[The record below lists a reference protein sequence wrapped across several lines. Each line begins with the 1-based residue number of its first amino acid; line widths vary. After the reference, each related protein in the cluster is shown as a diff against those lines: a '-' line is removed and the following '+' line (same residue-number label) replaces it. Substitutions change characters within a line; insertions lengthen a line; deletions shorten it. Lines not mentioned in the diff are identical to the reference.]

1 LLAGEK
7 SNGIDTLENMRSDIM
22 SGKVLIVDDEKL
34 MRISLESQLKKEGYI
49 VKSVDNALDGLKMV
63 KSEEYDVVV
72 TDLRLSGMNGID
84 FLKETKKYNQEI
96 IVVIMTAY
104 GTLESA
110 VSAIKEGA
118 YDYIAKPFSTDELI
132 IKLQRALHHK
142 NTVAEV
148 NRLRG
153 EIQAEFDFCNI
164 VGNSEAMKKV
174 LETVKSISGR
184 DATVLIRGE
193 SGTGKEKIAGAI
205 HYHSSR
211 KTGPFIRVSCAAL
224 NREILESELFGHE
237 KGAFTGAIKT
247 RRGRFELANGG
258 SIFLD
263 DVDDIPLDMQVKLL
277 RVLQER
283 TFERVGG
290 EETLCVDVRIIAA
303 TKKDLLER
311 VKEGYFREDLFYRL
325 NVVPIN
331 IPPLRERKEDIP
343 LLINYFLKKFVSQ
356 YEDALPDVSQ
366 EAMNVLM
373 AYDWPGNV
381 RELENVIEHAV
392 AFSKS
397 KGISLETLPEYLR
410 KVDIHKDLLSMDL
423 YNKQAIN
430 LQDALM
436 EVEKKLIQWAHQKTN
451 GNQVK
456 MAEILGIPRTTLRN
470 RLVKLQLFEKSLS

>member
-1 LLAGEK
+1 
-7 SNGIDTLENMRSDIM
+7 M

-34 MRISLESQLKKEGYI
+34 MRISLESQLKKEGYS
-49 VKSVDNALDGLKMV
+49 VKSVDNALDGLKIV
-63 KSEEYDVVV
+63 KSEEFDVVL
-72 TDLRLSGMNGID
+72 TDLRLSGISGID
-84 FLKETKKYNQEI
+84 FLKEIKKYNQEI

-104 GTLESA
+104 VTLESA

-142 NTVAEV
+142 NTAAEV
-148 NRLRG
+148 NRLRK
-153 EIQAEFDFCNI
+153 EVQAEFEFWNI
-164 VGNSEAMKKV
+164 IGKSEEIGKV
-174 LETVKSISGR
+174 LETVKSVSDR
-184 DATVLIRGE
+184 DTTVLIRGE

-211 KTGPFIRVSCAAL
+211 KNGPFIRVSCAAL

-237 KGAFTGAIKT
+237 KGAFTGAVKT
-247 RRGRFELANGG
+247 RRGRFELADGG

-283 TFERVGG
+283 NFERVGG
-290 EETLCVDVRIIAA
+290 EETLRVDVRIICA
-303 TKKDLLER
+303 TKKGLLEL

-325 NVVPIN
+325 NVVLIH
-331 IPPLRERKEDIP
+331 IPPLRERREDIP

-356 YEDALPDVSQ
+356 YEYTLPDISQ
-366 EAMNVLM
+366 ETMNVLI

-397 KGISLETLPEYLR
+397 KGISL
-410 KVDIHKDLLSMDL
+410 
-423 YNKQAIN
+423 
-430 LQDALM
+430 DALP
-436 EVEKKLIQWAHQKTN
+436 EVEKKLIQWAYQKAS

-470 RLVKLQLFEKSLS
+470 RLIKLQMFEKAVS

>member
-1 LLAGEK
+1 
-7 SNGIDTLENMRSDIM
+7 M
-22 SGKVLIVDDEKL
+22 SSKVLIVDDEKL
-34 MRISLESQLKKEGYI
+34 MRISLESQLKKEGYN
-49 VKSVDNALDGLKMV
+49 VKSVDNAIDGLKMV

-72 TDLRLSGMNGID
+72 TDLRLSGMSGID
-84 FLKETKKYNQEI
+84 FLKEIKKHNQEI

-132 IKLQRALHHK
+132 IKLQRALYYK
-142 NTVAEV
+142 NTTAEV
-148 NRLRG
+148 NRLRK
-153 EIQAEFDFCNI
+153 EIQSEFEFSNI
-164 VGNSEAMKKV
+164 IGNSEAMKKV
-174 LETVKSISGR
+174 LETVKSVSDR

-205 HYHSSR
+205 HYHSIRRNGS
-211 KTGPFIRVSCAAL
+211 FIRVSCAAL

-237 KGAFTGAIKT
+237 KGAFTGAVKT

-290 EETLCVDVRIIAA
+290 EETLSVDVRIICA
-303 TKKDLLER
+303 TKKDLLEH

-366 EAMNVLM
+366 EVIDVLL
-373 AYDWPGNV
+373 AYNWPGNV

-397 KGISLETLPEYLR
+397 KGISIETLPEYLR
-410 KVDIHKDLLSMDL
+410 RIDNICTDLLSMDL
-423 YNKQAIN
+423 SNKQEIN
-430 LQDALM
+430 LQDTLT

-470 RLVKLQLFEKSLS
+470 RLIKLQLFEKVLS

>member
-1 LLAGEK
+1 MG
-7 SNGIDTLENMRSDIM
+7 S
-22 SGKVLIVDDEKL
+22 KVLIVDDEKL
-34 MRISLESQLKKEGYI
+34 MRISLESQLKKEGYQ
-49 VKSVDNALDGLKMV
+49 VRSVDNAIEGLKRV
-63 KSEEYDVVV
+63 KSEDYDVVV
-72 TDLRLSGMNGID
+72 TDLRLSGMNGMEL
-84 FLKETKKYNQEI
+84 LKEIKKYNQEV

-110 VSAIKEGA
+110 VSAIKDGA

-142 NTVAEV
+142 NTAAEV

-153 EIQAEFDFCNI
+153 EIQAEFEFCNI
-164 VGNSEAMKKV
+164 VGNSDSMKKV
-174 LETVKSISGR
+174 IEIVKGVSER
-184 DATVLIRGE
+184 DTTVLIRGE

-211 KTGPFIRVSCAAL
+211 KMGPFIRVSCAAL

-237 KGAFTGAIKT
+237 KGAFTGAFKT
-247 RRGRFELANGG
+247 RRGRFELADGG

-263 DVDDIPLDMQVKLL
+263 DVDDIPVDMQVKLL

-290 EETLCVDVRIIAA
+290 EETLCVNVRIICA

-325 NVVPIN
+325 NVVQIS

-356 YEDALPDVSQ
+356 YEDALPDVSP
-366 EAMNVLM
+366 EVMAVLI

-381 RELENVIEHAV
+381 RELENVIEHAI

-397 KGISLETLPEYLR
+397 KGIALETLPEYLR
-410 KVDIHKDLLSMDL
+410 KGNTNTDLLSMDL

-430 LQDALM
+430 LQDALT

-470 RLVKLQLFEKSLS
+470 RLVKLQLFEKTLP

>member
-1 LLAGEK
+1 
-7 SNGIDTLENMRSDIM
+7 M
-22 SGKVLIVDDEKL
+22 
-34 MRISLESQLKKEGYI
+34 
-49 VKSVDNALDGLKMV
+49 DNAIDGLKMV

-72 TDLRLSGMNGID
+72 SDLRLSGMSGMD
-84 FLKETKKYNQEI
+84 FLKEIKKHNQEI

-132 IKLQRALHHK
+132 IKLQRALYHK
-142 NTVAEV
+142 NTTAEV
-148 NRLRG
+148 NRLRR
-153 EIQAEFDFCNI
+153 EIQSEFEFGNI
-164 VGNSEAMKKV
+164 IGKSEAMKKV
-174 LETVKSISGR
+174 LETVKSVSDR

-205 HYHSSR
+205 HYHSIRRNGS
-211 KTGPFIRVSCAAL
+211 FIRVSCAAL

-237 KGAFTGAIKT
+237 KGAFTGAVKT

-290 EETLCVDVRIIAA
+290 EETLSIDVRIICA
-303 TKKDLLER
+303 TKKDLLEH

-325 NVVPIN
+325 NVVPIT

-366 EAMNVLM
+366 EVLDVLL
-373 AYDWPGNV
+373 AYNWPGNV

-397 KGISLETLPEYLR
+397 KGISIETLPEYLR
-410 KVDIHKDLLSMDL
+410 RVDIRTDLLSMDL
-423 YNKQAIN
+423 SDKQEIN
-430 LQDALM
+430 LQDALT

-470 RLVKLQLFEKSLS
+470 RLIKLQLFEKVLS

>member
-1 LLAGEK
+1 MG
-7 SNGIDTLENMRSDIM
+7 S
-22 SGKVLIVDDEKL
+22 KVLIVDDEKL
-34 MRISLESQLKKEGYI
+34 IRISLESQLKKEGYT
-49 VKSVDNALDGLKMV
+49 VKSVDNALDGIKMI

-72 TDLRLSGMNGID
+72 TDLRLSGMSGMD
-84 FLKETKKYNQEI
+84 FLKEIKKHNQEI
-96 IVVIMTAY
+96 IVFIMTAY

-118 YDYIAKPFSTDELI
+118 YDYIAKPFSADELI
-132 IKLQRALHHK
+132 IKLQRAVSLK
-142 NTVAEV
+142 NTTAEI
-148 NRLRG
+148 NRLRS
-153 EIQAEFDFCNI
+153 EIQAEFEFSNVI
-164 VGNSEAMKKV
+164 GNSEAMRKV
-174 LETVKSISGR
+174 LETVKSVSDR

-211 KTGPFIRVSCAAL
+211 RTGPFIRVSCAAL

-237 KGAFTGAIKT
+237 KGAFTGAVKT

-263 DVDDIPLDMQVKLL
+263 DVDDIPMDMQVKLL

-283 TFERVGG
+283 AFERVGG
-290 EETLCVDVRIIAA
+290 EETLCVDVRIICA
-303 TKKDLLER
+303 TKKDLLEQ
-311 VKEGYFREDLFYRL
+311 VKEECFREDLFYRL

-366 EAMNVLM
+366 EVLNVLL
-373 AYDWPGNV
+373 AYNWPGNV
-381 RELENVIEHAV
+381 RELENVIEHAI

-410 KVDIHKDLLSMDL
+410 RMDICTDILSMDL
-423 YNKQAIN
+423 SNKQEIN
-430 LQDALM
+430 LQDTLT
-436 EVEKKLIQWAHQKTN
+436 EVERKLIQWAHQKTN

-470 RLVKLQLFEKSLS
+470 RLNKLQLFEKTLS

>member
-1 LLAGEK
+1 
-7 SNGIDTLENMRSDIM
+7 M

-34 MRISLESQLKKEGYI
+34 MRISLESQLKKEGYD
-49 VKSVDNALDGLKMV
+49 VKSMDNAIDGLKII
-63 KSEEYDVVV
+63 KSEEFDVVL
-72 TDLRLSGMNGID
+72 TDLRLSGMSGID
-84 FLKETKKYNQEI
+84 FLKEIKKYNQEI

-132 IKLQRALHHK
+132 IKFQRALHHK
-142 NTVAEV
+142 NTAAEV
-148 NRLRG
+148 NRLRK
-153 EIQAEFDFCNI
+153 EVQAEFEFWNI
-164 VGNSEAMKKV
+164 IGKSEGIGKV
-174 LETVKSISGR
+174 LETVKSVSDR
-184 DATVLIRGE
+184 DTTVLIRGE

-211 KTGPFIRVSCAAL
+211 KNGPFIRVSCAAL

-237 KGAFTGAIKT
+237 KGAFTGAVKT
-247 RRGRFELANGG
+247 RRGRFELADGG

-283 TFERVGG
+283 NFERVGG
-290 EETLCVDVRIIAA
+290 EETLRVDVRIICA
-303 TKKDLLER
+303 TKKGLLEL

-325 NVVPIN
+325 NVVLIH
-331 IPPLRERKEDIP
+331 IPPLRERREDIP

-356 YEDALPDVSQ
+356 YEDALPDISQ
-366 EAMNVLM
+366 ETMNVLI

-397 KGISLETLPEYLR
+397 KGISLDALPEYLR
-410 KVDIHKDLLSMDL
+410 KVDIKTDLLSMDL
-423 YNKQAIN
+423 SDKQKIN
-430 LQDALM
+430 LQNALA
-436 EVEKKLIQWAHQKTN
+436 EVEKKLIQWAYQKAS

-470 RLVKLQLFEKSLS
+470 RLIKLQMFEKAVS

>member
-1 LLAGEK
+1 
-7 SNGIDTLENMRSDIM
+7 M

-34 MRISLESQLKKEGYI
+34 MRISLESQLKKEGYDVTSIDNAIDGLKI
-49 VKSVDNALDGLKMV
+49 VKSG
-63 KSEEYDVVV
+63 EFDVVL
-72 TDLRLSGMNGID
+72 TDLRLSGISGID
-84 FLKETKKYNQEI
+84 FLKEIKKYNQEI

-132 IKLQRALHHK
+132 IKFQRALHHK
-142 NTVAEV
+142 NTAAEIS
-148 NRLRG
+148 RLRK
-153 EIQAEFDFCNI
+153 EVQAEFEFWNI
-164 VGNSEAMKKV
+164 IGKSEGIGKV
-174 LETVKSISGR
+174 LETVKSVSDR

-211 KTGPFIRVSCAAL
+211 KNGPFIRVSCAAL

-237 KGAFTGAIKT
+237 KGAFTGAVKT

-283 TFERVGG
+283 NFERVGG
-290 EETLCVDVRIIAA
+290 EETLRVDVRIICA
-303 TKKDLLER
+303 TKKDLLEQ

-325 NVVPIN
+325 NVVPIH
-331 IPPLRERKEDIP
+331 IPPLRERREDIP

-356 YEDALPDVSQ
+356 YEDALPDISQ
-366 EAMNVLM
+366 ETMNVLI

-397 KGISLETLPEYLR
+397 KGISLDALPEYLR
-410 KVDIHKDLLSMDL
+410 RVDIKTDLLSMDL
-423 YNKQAIN
+423 SDKQEIN
-430 LQDALM
+430 LQNALA
-436 EVEKKLIQWAHQKTN
+436 EVEKKLIQWAYQKAS

-470 RLVKLQLFEKSLS
+470 RLIKLQMFDKAVS

>member
-1 LLAGEK
+1 
-7 SNGIDTLENMRSDIM
+7 M

-34 MRISLESQLKKEGYI
+34 MRISLESQLKKEGYN

-63 KSEEYDVVV
+63 KSEEYDIVV
-72 TDLRLSGMNGID
+72 TDLRLSGMSGMD
-84 FLKETKKYNQEI
+84 FLKEIKKHNQEI

-132 IKLQRALHHK
+132 IKLQRALYYK
-142 NTVAEV
+142 NTTAEV
-148 NRLRG
+148 NRLRR
-153 EIQAEFDFCNI
+153 EIQSEFEFGNI
-164 VGNSEAMKKV
+164 IGKSEAMKKV
-174 LETVKSISGR
+174 LETVKSVSGR

-205 HYHSSR
+205 HYHSIRRNGS
-211 KTGPFIRVSCAAL
+211 FIRVSCAAL

-237 KGAFTGAIKT
+237 KGAFTGAVKT

-290 EETLCVDVRIIAA
+290 EETLSVDVRIICA
-303 TKKDLLER
+303 TKKDLLEH

-366 EAMNVLM
+366 EVMDVLL
-373 AYDWPGNV
+373 AYNWPGNV
-381 RELENVIEHAV
+381 RELENVIEHSV

-397 KGISLETLPEYLR
+397 KGISIETLPEYLR
-410 KVDIHKDLLSMDL
+410 RVDIRTDLLSMDL
-423 YNKQAIN
+423 SNKQEIN
-430 LQDALM
+430 LQDALT

-470 RLVKLQLFEKSLS
+470 RLIKLQLFEKVLS

>member
-1 LLAGEK
+1 
-7 SNGIDTLENMRSDIM
+7 M
-22 SGKVLIVDDEKL
+22 SSKVLIVDDEKL
-34 MRISLESQLKKEGYI
+34 MRISLESQLKKEGYN

-63 KSEEYDVVV
+63 KSEEYDIVV
-72 TDLRLSGMNGID
+72 TDLRLSGMSGMD
-84 FLKETKKYNQEI
+84 FLKEIKKHNQEI

-132 IKLQRALHHK
+132 IKLQRALYYK
-142 NTVAEV
+142 NTTAEV
-148 NRLRG
+148 NRLRR
-153 EIQAEFDFCNI
+153 EIQSEFEFSNI
-164 VGNSEAMKKV
+164 IGKSEAMKKV
-174 LETVKSISGR
+174 LETVKSVSDR

-205 HYHSSR
+205 HYHSMR
-211 KTGPFIRVSCAAL
+211 RNDPFIRVSCAAL

-237 KGAFTGAIKT
+237 KGAFTGAVKT

-290 EETLCVDVRIIAA
+290 EETLSVDVRIICA
-303 TKKDLLER
+303 TKKDLLEH

-366 EAMNVLM
+366 EVMDVLL
-373 AYDWPGNV
+373 AYNWPGNV

-397 KGISLETLPEYLR
+397 KGISIETLPEYLR
-410 KVDIHKDLLSMDL
+410 RVDIRTDLLSMDL
-423 YNKQAIN
+423 SNKQEIN
-430 LQDALM
+430 LQDALT

-470 RLVKLQLFEKSLS
+470 RLIKLQLFEKVLS

>member
-1 LLAGEK
+1 
-7 SNGIDTLENMRSDIM
+7 M
-22 SGKVLIVDDEKL
+22 SSKVLIVDDEKL
-34 MRISLESQLKKEGYI
+34 MRISLESQLKKEGYN

-72 TDLRLSGMNGID
+72 TDLRLSGMSGLD
-84 FLKETKKYNQEI
+84 FLKEIKKHNQEN

-132 IKLQRALHHK
+132 IKLQRSLYYK
-142 NTVAEV
+142 NTTAEV
-148 NRLRG
+148 NRLRR
-153 EIQAEFDFCNI
+153 EIQSEFEFSNI
-164 VGNSEAMKKV
+164 IGKSEAMKRV
-174 LETVKSISGR
+174 LETVKSVSDR

-205 HYHSSR
+205 HYHSVR
-211 KTGPFIRVSCAAL
+211 RNGPFIRVSCAAL

-237 KGAFTGAIKT
+237 KGAFTGAVKT

-263 DVDDIPLDMQVKLL
+263 DVDDIPMDMQVKLL

-283 TFERVGG
+283 AFERVGG
-290 EETLCVDVRIIAA
+290 EETLCVDVRVVCA
-303 TKKDLLER
+303 TKKDLLEQ
-311 VKEGYFREDLFYRL
+311 VKEECFREDLFYRL

-356 YEDALPDVSQ
+356 HEDALPDVSQ
-366 EAMNVLM
+366 EVIDVLL
-373 AYDWPGNV
+373 AYNWPGNV
-381 RELENVIEHAV
+381 RELENVIEHAL

-397 KGISLETLPEYLR
+397 KGISIETLPEYLQR
-410 KVDIHKDLLSMDL
+410 IDNICTDLLSMDL
-423 YNKQAIN
+423 SNKQEIN
-430 LQDALM
+430 LQDALT

-470 RLVKLQLFEKSLS
+470 RLIKLQLFEKVLS

>member
-1 LLAGEK
+1 
-7 SNGIDTLENMRSDIM
+7 M
-22 SGKVLIVDDEKL
+22 SSKVLIVDDEKL
-34 MRISLESQLKKEGYI
+34 MRISLESQLKKEGYS

-72 TDLRLSGMNGID
+72 TDLRLSGMSGID
-84 FLKETKKYNQEI
+84 FLKEIKKHNQEI

-132 IKLQRALHHK
+132 IKLQRALYYK
-142 NTVAEV
+142 NTTAEV
-148 NRLRG
+148 NRLRR
-153 EIQAEFDFCNI
+153 EIQSEFEFGNI
-164 VGNSEAMKKV
+164 IGKSEAMKKV
-174 LETVKSISGR
+174 LETVQSVSDR

-205 HYHSSR
+205 HYHSVR
-211 KTGPFIRVSCAAL
+211 RNGPFIRVSCAAL

-237 KGAFTGAIKT
+237 KGAFTGAVKT
-247 RRGRFELANGG
+247 RRGRFELANNG
-258 SIFLD
+258 SIFWD

-290 EETLCVDVRIIAA
+290 EETLSVDVRIICA
-303 TKKDLLER
+303 TKKDLLEH

-343 LLINYFLKKFVSQ
+343 LLIKCFLKKFVSQ

-366 EAMNVLM
+366 EVLDVLL
-373 AYDWPGNV
+373 AYNWPGNV

-397 KGISLETLPEYLR
+397 KGISIETLPEYLR
-410 KVDIHKDLLSMDL
+410 RVDIRTDLLSMDL
-423 YNKQAIN
+423 SNKQEIN
-430 LQDALM
+430 LQDALT

-470 RLVKLQLFEKSLS
+470 RLIKLQLFEKVLS

>member
-1 LLAGEK
+1 
-7 SNGIDTLENMRSDIM
+7 M
-22 SGKVLIVDDEKL
+22 SSKVLIVDVEKL
-34 MRISLESQLKKEGYI
+34 MRISLESQLKKEGYS

-72 TDLRLSGMNGID
+72 TDLRLSGMSGID
-84 FLKETKKYNQEI
+84 FLKEIKKHNQEI

-132 IKLQRALHHK
+132 IKLQRALYYK
-142 NTVAEV
+142 NTTAEV
-148 NRLRG
+148 NRLRR
-153 EIQAEFDFCNI
+153 EIQSEFEFGNI
-164 VGNSEAMKKV
+164 IGKSEAMKKV
-174 LETVKSISGR
+174 LETVQSVSDR

-205 HYHSSR
+205 HYHSMR
-211 KTGPFIRVSCAAL
+211 RNGPFIRVSCAAL

-237 KGAFTGAIKT
+237 KGAFTGAVKT
-247 RRGRFELANGG
+247 RRGRFELANNG

-290 EETLCVDVRIIAA
+290 EETLSVDVRIICA
-303 TKKDLLER
+303 TKKDLLEH

-343 LLINYFLKKFVSQ
+343 LLIKCFLKKFVSQ

-366 EAMNVLM
+366 EVLDVLL
-373 AYDWPGNV
+373 AYNWPGNV

-397 KGISLETLPEYLR
+397 KGISIETLPEYLR
-410 KVDIHKDLLSMDL
+410 RVDIRTDLLSMDL
-423 YNKQAIN
+423 SNKQEIN
-430 LQDALM
+430 LQDALT

-470 RLVKLQLFEKSLS
+470 RLIKLQLFEKVLS

>member
-1 LLAGEK
+1 
-7 SNGIDTLENMRSDIM
+7 M
-22 SGKVLIVDDEKL
+22 SSKVLIVDDEKL
-34 MRISLESQLKKEGYI
+34 MRISLESQLKKEGYN
-49 VKSVDNALDGLKMV
+49 VKSVDNAIDGLKMV
-63 KSEEYDVVV
+63 KSEEYDAVV
-72 TDLRLSGMNGID
+72 TDLRLSGMSGID
-84 FLKETKKYNQEI
+84 FLKEIKKHNQEI

-132 IKLQRALHHK
+132 IKLQRALYYK
-142 NTVAEV
+142 NTTAEV
-148 NRLRG
+148 NRLRK
-153 EIQAEFDFCNI
+153 EIQSEFEFSNI
-164 VGNSEAMKKV
+164 IGKSEAMKKV
-174 LETVKSISGR
+174 LETVKSVSDR

-205 HYHSSR
+205 HYHSIRRNGS
-211 KTGPFIRVSCAAL
+211 FIRVSCAAL

-237 KGAFTGAIKT
+237 KGAFTGAVKT

-290 EETLCVDVRIIAA
+290 EETLSVDVRIICA
-303 TKKDLLER
+303 TKKDLLEH

-366 EAMNVLM
+366 EVIDVLL
-373 AYDWPGNV
+373 AYNWPGNV

-397 KGISLETLPEYLR
+397 KGISIETLPEYLR
-410 KVDIHKDLLSMDL
+410 RIDNICTDLLSMDL
-423 YNKQAIN
+423 SNKQEIN
-430 LQDALM
+430 MQDTLT

-470 RLVKLQLFEKSLS
+470 RLIKLQLFEKVLS

>member
-1 LLAGEK
+1 MG
-7 SNGIDTLENMRSDIM
+7 S
-22 SGKVLIVDDEKL
+22 KVLIVDDEKL
-34 MRISLESQLKKEGYI
+34 MRISLESQLKKEGYHA
-49 VKSVDNALDGLKMV
+49 KSVDNALDGLRMV

-72 TDLRLSGMNGID
+72 TDLRLSGMSGMD
-84 FLKETKKYNQEI
+84 FLKEIKKYNQEI

-142 NTVAEV
+142 NTAAEV

-153 EIQAEFDFCNI
+153 EVQAEFEFCNI
-164 VGNSEAMKKV
+164 VGNSDAMKKV
-174 LETVKSISGR
+174 LETVKNVSGR
-184 DATVLIRGE
+184 DTTVLIRGE

-263 DVDDIPLDMQVKLL
+263 DVDDIPMDMQVKLL

-290 EETLCVDVRIIAA
+290 EETLSVDVRIICA

-325 NVVPIN
+325 NVVPIC
-331 IPPLRERKEDIP
+331 IPPLRERKGDIP
-343 LLINYFLKKFVSQ
+343 LLINYFLKQFVSQ

-366 EAMNVLM
+366 EAMYILM

-410 KVDIHKDLLSMDL
+410 KVDIHKDLLSVDL

-430 LQDALM
+430 LQDALT
-436 EVEKKLIQWAHQKTN
+436 EVEKKLIQWAHHKTN

-470 RLVKLQLFEKSLS
+470 RLVRLQLFDKSLL

>member
-1 LLAGEK
+1 
-7 SNGIDTLENMRSDIM
+7 M
-22 SGKVLIVDDEKL
+22 SSKVLIVDDEKL
-34 MRISLESQLKKEGYI
+34 MRISLESQLKKEGYN
-49 VKSVDNALDGLKMV
+49 VKSVDNAIDGLKMV
-63 KSEEYDVVV
+63 KSEEYDIVV
-72 TDLRLSGMNGID
+72 TDLRLSGMSGMD
-84 FLKETKKYNQEI
+84 FLKEIKKHNQEI

-132 IKLQRALHHK
+132 IKLQRALYYK
-142 NTVAEV
+142 NTTAEV
-148 NRLRG
+148 NRLRR
-153 EIQAEFDFCNI
+153 EIQSEFEFGNI
-164 VGNSEAMKKV
+164 IGKSEAMKKV
-174 LETVKSISGR
+174 LETVKSVSDR

-205 HYHSSR
+205 HYHSIRRNGS
-211 KTGPFIRVSCAAL
+211 FIRVSCAAL

-237 KGAFTGAIKT
+237 KGAFTGAVKT

-290 EETLCVDVRIIAA
+290 EETLSVDVRIICA
-303 TKKDLLER
+303 TKKDLLEH

-366 EAMNVLM
+366 EVMDVLL
-373 AYDWPGNV
+373 AYNWPGNV
-381 RELENVIEHAV
+381 RELENVIEHSV

-397 KGISLETLPEYLR
+397 KGISIETLPEYLR
-410 KVDIHKDLLSMDL
+410 RVDIRTDLLSMDL
-423 YNKQAIN
+423 SNKQEIN
-430 LQDALM
+430 LQDALT

-470 RLVKLQLFEKSLS
+470 RLIKLQLFEKVLS

>member
-1 LLAGEK
+1 
-7 SNGIDTLENMRSDIM
+7 M
-22 SGKVLIVDDEKL
+22 SSKVLIVDDEKL
-34 MRISLESQLKKEGYI
+34 MRISLESQLKKEGYN
-49 VKSVDNALDGLKMV
+49 VKSVDNAIDGLKMV

-72 TDLRLSGMNGID
+72 TDLRLSGMSGID
-84 FLKETKKYNQEI
+84 FLKEIKKHNQEI

-132 IKLQRALHHK
+132 IKLQRALYYK
-142 NTVAEV
+142 NTTAEV
-148 NRLRG
+148 NRLRK
-153 EIQAEFDFCNI
+153 EIQSEFEFSNI
-164 VGNSEAMKKV
+164 IGKSEAMKKV
-174 LETVKSISGR
+174 LETVKSVSDR

-205 HYHSSR
+205 HYHSIRRNGS
-211 KTGPFIRVSCAAL
+211 FIRVSCAAL

-237 KGAFTGAIKT
+237 KGAFTGAVKT

-290 EETLCVDVRIIAA
+290 EETLSVDVRIICA
-303 TKKDLLER
+303 TKKDLLEH

-366 EAMNVLM
+366 EVIDVLL
-373 AYDWPGNV
+373 AYNWPGNV
-381 RELENVIEHAV
+381 RELENVIEHAL

-397 KGISLETLPEYLR
+397 KGISIETLPEYLR
-410 KVDIHKDLLSMDL
+410 RIDNICTDLLSMDL
-423 YNKQAIN
+423 SNKQEIN
-430 LQDALM
+430 LQDTLT

-470 RLVKLQLFEKSLS
+470 RLIKLQLFEKVLS

>member
-1 LLAGEK
+1 
-7 SNGIDTLENMRSDIM
+7 M
-22 SGKVLIVDDEKL
+22 SGKILIVDDEKL
-34 MRISLESQLKKEGYI
+34 MRISLESQLKKEGYN

-63 KSEEYDVVV
+63 KSEEYDIVV
-72 TDLRLSGMNGID
+72 TDLRLSGMSGMD
-84 FLKETKKYNQEI
+84 FLKEIKKHNQEI

-118 YDYIAKPFSTDELI
+118 YDYISKPFSTDELI
-132 IKLQRALHHK
+132 IKLQRALYYK
-142 NTVAEV
+142 NTTAEV
-148 NRLRG
+148 NRLRR
-153 EIQAEFDFCNI
+153 EIQSEFEFSNI
-164 VGNSEAMKKV
+164 IGKSEAMKKV
-174 LETVKSISGR
+174 LETVKSVSDR

-205 HYHSSR
+205 HYHSMR
-211 KTGPFIRVSCAAL
+211 RNGPFIRVSCAAL

-237 KGAFTGAIKT
+237 KGAFTGAVKT
-247 RRGRFELANGG
+247 RRGRFELATSG

-290 EETLCVDVRIIAA
+290 EETLGVDVRIICA
-303 TKKDLLER
+303 TKKDLLEH

-356 YEDALPDVSQ
+356 YEDALPDVSR
-366 EAMNVLM
+366 EVMDILL
-373 AYDWPGNV
+373 AYNWPGNV

-397 KGISLETLPEYLR
+397 KGISIETLPEYLR
-410 KVDIHKDLLSMDL
+410 RVDIRTDLLSMDL
-423 YNKQAIN
+423 SNKQEIN
-430 LQDALM
+430 LQDALT
-436 EVEKKLIQWAHQKTN
+436 EVEKRLIQWAYQKTN

-470 RLVKLQLFEKSLS
+470 RLIKLQLFEKVLS

>member
-1 LLAGEK
+1 MG
-7 SNGIDTLENMRSDIM
+7 
-22 SGKVLIVDDEKL
+22 GKILIVDDEKL
-34 MRISLESQLKKEGYI
+34 MRISLESQLKKEGYY
-49 VKSVDNALDGLKMV
+49 VKSIDNAVDGLKIV
-63 KSEEYDVVV
+63 KTEEYDIVV
-72 TDLRLSGMNGID
+72 TDLRLSGMSGID
-84 FLKETKKYNQEI
+84 FLKEIKKYDQEI

-142 NTVAEV
+142 NTAAEV
-148 NRLRG
+148 NRLRR
-153 EIQAEFDFCNI
+153 EVQAEFEFCNI
-164 VGNSEAMKKV
+164 IGNSEAMKRV
-174 LETVKSISGR
+174 LETVKSVSGR
-184 DATVLIRGE
+184 DATVLLRGE

-205 HYHSSR
+205 HYHSNR
-211 KTGPFIRVSCAAL
+211 RTGPFIRVSCAAL

-237 KGAFTGAIKT
+237 RGAFTGAVKT

-283 TFERVGG
+283 AFERVGG
-290 EETLCVDVRIIAA
+290 EETLCVDVRIICA
-303 TKKDLLER
+303 TKKDLLEQ

-331 IPPLRERKEDIP
+331 IPSLRERKEDIP
-343 LLINYFLKKFVSQ
+343 LLINYFLKKYVSQ

-366 EAMNVLM
+366 DTLNALF
-373 AYDWPGNV
+373 AYNWPGNV

-392 AFSKS
+392 AFSES

-410 KVDIHKDLLSMDL
+410 RIDIHTDLLSMNL
-423 YNKQAIN
+423 SNKQMIN
-430 LQDALM
+430 LQETLT
-436 EVEKKLIQWAHQKTN
+436 EVEKKLIQWAHQKAN

-456 MAEILGIPRTTLRN
+456 MAELLGVPRTTLRN
-470 RLVKLQLFEKSLS
+470 RLIKLQLFEKAL

>member
-1 LLAGEK
+1 
-7 SNGIDTLENMRSDIM
+7 M
-22 SGKVLIVDDEKL
+22 SGKILIVDDEKL
-34 MRISLESQLKKEGYI
+34 MRISLESQLKKEGYN

-63 KSEEYDVVV
+63 KSEEYDIVV
-72 TDLRLSGMNGID
+72 TDLRLSGMSGMD
-84 FLKETKKYNQEI
+84 FLKEIKKHNQEI

-132 IKLQRALHHK
+132 IKLQRALYYK
-142 NTVAEV
+142 NTTAEV
-148 NRLRG
+148 NRLRR
-153 EIQAEFDFCNI
+153 EIQSEFEFGNI
-164 VGNSEAMKKV
+164 IGKSEAMKKV
-174 LETVKSISGR
+174 LETVKSVSDR

-205 HYHSSR
+205 HYHSMR
-211 KTGPFIRVSCAAL
+211 RNGPFIRVSCAAL

-237 KGAFTGAIKT
+237 KGAFTGAVKT
-247 RRGRFELANGG
+247 RRGRFELATSG

-283 TFERVGG
+283 AFERVGG
-290 EETLCVDVRIIAA
+290 EETLSVDVRIICA
-303 TKKDLLER
+303 TKKDLLEH

-366 EAMNVLM
+366 EVMDILLVYN
-373 AYDWPGNV
+373 WPGNV

-397 KGISLETLPEYLR
+397 KGISIETLPEYLR
-410 KVDIHKDLLSMDL
+410 RVDIRTDLLSMDL
-423 YNKQAIN
+423 SNKQEIN
-430 LQDALM
+430 LQDALT
-436 EVEKKLIQWAHQKTN
+436 EVEKRLIQWAHQKTN

-456 MAEILGIPRTTLRN
+456 MAEMLGIPRTTLRN
-470 RLVKLQLFEKSLS
+470 RLIKLQLFEKVLS

>member
-1 LLAGEK
+1 MASK
-7 SNGIDTLENMRSDIM
+7 I
-22 SGKVLIVDDEKL
+22 LIVDDEKL
-34 MRISLESQLKKEGYI
+34 MRISLESQLKKEGYN
-49 VKSVDNALDGLKMV
+49 VKSMDNALDGLRMV
-63 KSEEYDVVV
+63 KSEEFDVVV
-72 TDLRLSGMNGID
+72 TDLRLSGMSGMD
-84 FLKETKKYNQEI
+84 FLKEIKKYNQEI
-96 IVVIMTAY
+96 IVIIMTAY

-142 NTVAEV
+142 NTAAEV

-153 EIQAEFDFCNI
+153 EIQAEFEFCNI
-164 VGNSEAMKKV
+164 VGNSDAIKKV
-174 LETVKSISGR
+174 LETVKNVSGR
-184 DATVLIRGE
+184 DTTVLIRGE

-290 EETLCVDVRIIAA
+290 EETLFVDVRIICA

-325 NVVPIN
+325 NVVPIS

-343 LLINYFLKKFVSQ
+343 LLVNYFLKQFVSQ

-366 EAMNVLM
+366 EAMDVLM

-410 KVDIHKDLLSMDL
+410 KVDIHKDLLPMDL

-470 RLVKLQLFEKSLS
+470 RLVKLQLFDKSLL

>member
-1 LLAGEK
+1 
-7 SNGIDTLENMRSDIM
+7 M
-22 SGKVLIVDDEKL
+22 SSKVLIVDDEKL
-34 MRISLESQLKKEGYI
+34 MRISLESQLRKEGYN
-49 VKSVDNALDGLKMV
+49 VKSVDNALHGLKMV
-63 KSEEYDVVV
+63 KSEEFDVVV
-72 TDLRLSGMNGID
+72 TDLRLSGMGGIEL
-84 FLKETKKYNQEI
+84 LKDIKKHNQEI
-96 IVVIMTAY
+96 VVVIMTAY

-132 IKLQRALHHK
+132 IKLQRALHYK
-142 NTVAEV
+142 NTTAEV
-148 NRLRG
+148 NRLRK
-153 EIQAEFDFCNI
+153 EIRAEFEFCNI
-164 VGNSEAMKKV
+164 IGNSEAMKKV
-174 LETVKSISGR
+174 IGTIASVSER
-184 DATVLIRGE
+184 DTTVLIKGE

-205 HYHSSR
+205 HYHSNR
-211 KTGPFIRVSCAAL
+211 RMGPFIRVSCAAL

-237 KGAFTGAIKT
+237 KGAFTGAVKT

-290 EETLCVDVRIIAA
+290 EETLCADVRVICA
-303 TKKDLLER
+303 TKKDLLEHI
-311 VKEGYFREDLFYRL
+311 KEGCFREDLFYRL
-325 NVVPIN
+325 NVVPVN

-343 LLINYFLKKFVSQ
+343 YLINYFLKKFISQ
-356 YEDALPDVSQ
+356 YEDALPVVSEEALDV
-366 EAMNVLM
+366 LL
-373 AYDWPGNV
+373 AYNWPGNV
-381 RELENVIEHAV
+381 RELENVIEHAI

-410 KVDIHKDLLSMDL
+410 KLDVRTDLLSMNL
-423 YNKQAIN
+423 SNKETIN
-430 LQDALM
+430 LQDALT
-436 EVEKKLIQWAHQKTN
+436 EVEKKLIQWARQKAN

-470 RLVKLQLFEKSLS
+470 RLMKLQLFEKVMS

>member
-1 LLAGEK
+1 
-7 SNGIDTLENMRSDIM
+7 M

-34 MRISLESQLKKEGYI
+34 MRISLESQLKKEGYDVTSIDNAIDGLKI
-49 VKSVDNALDGLKMV
+49 VKSK
-63 KSEEYDVVV
+63 EFDVVL
-72 TDLRLSGMNGID
+72 TDLRLSGISGID
-84 FLKETKKYNQEI
+84 FLKEIKKYNQEI

-132 IKLQRALHHK
+132 IKFQRALHHK
-142 NTVAEV
+142 NTAAEV
-148 NRLRG
+148 NRLRKEVQTEFEFWNIIG
-153 EIQAEFDFCNI
+153 KSEEI
-164 VGNSEAMKKV
+164 GKV
-174 LETVKSISGR
+174 IETVKSVSDR
-184 DATVLIRGE
+184 DTTVLIRGE

-205 HYHSSR
+205 HYHSNR
-211 KTGPFIRVSCAAL
+211 KNSPFIRVSCAAL

-237 KGAFTGAIKT
+237 KGAFTGAVKT
-247 RRGRFELANGG
+247 RRGRFELADGG

-283 TFERVGG
+283 NFERVGG
-290 EETLCVDVRIIAA
+290 EETLRVDVRIICA
-303 TKKDLLER
+303 TKKDLLEQ

-325 NVVPIN
+325 NVVPIH
-331 IPPLRERKEDIP
+331 IPPLRERREDIP

-356 YEDALPDVSQ
+356 YEDALPDISQ
-366 EAMNVLM
+366 ETMNVLI

-397 KGISLETLPEYLR
+397 KGISLDTLPEYMR
-410 KVDIHKDLLSMDL
+410 KVDIKTDLLSMDL
-423 YNKQAIN
+423 SDKQKIN
-430 LQDALM
+430 LQDALA
-436 EVEKKLIQWAHQKTN
+436 EVEKKLIQWAYQKAS

-470 RLVKLQLFEKSLS
+470 RLIKLQMFDKAVS

>member
-1 LLAGEK
+1 MG
-7 SNGIDTLENMRSDIM
+7 S
-22 SGKVLIVDDEKL
+22 KVLIVDDEKL
-34 MRISLESQLKKEGYI
+34 IRISLESQLKKEGYT

-72 TDLRLSGMNGID
+72 TDLRLSGMSGLD
-84 FLKETKKYNQEI
+84 FLKEIKKQSQEI
-96 IVVIMTAY
+96 IVFIMTAY

-132 IKLQRALHHK
+132 IKLQRALSHK
-142 NTVAEV
+142 NTTAEI
-148 NRLRG
+148 NRLRS
-153 EIQAEFDFCNI
+153 ELQAEFEFSNVI
-164 VGNSEAMKKV
+164 GNSEAMKKV
-174 LETVKSISGR
+174 LETVMSVSDR

-211 KTGPFIRVSCAAL
+211 GTGPFIRVSCAAL

-237 KGAFTGAIKT
+237 KGAFTGAVKT

-283 TFERVGG
+283 AFERVGG
-290 EETLCVDVRIIAA
+290 EETLCVDVRVICA
-303 TKKDLLER
+303 TKKDLLEQ

-366 EAMNVLM
+366 EVIEVLL
-373 AYDWPGNV
+373 AYNWPGNV

-410 KVDIHKDLLSMDL
+410 RIDNICTDVLSMDL
-423 YNKQAIN
+423 SNKQEIN
-430 LQDALM
+430 LQDTLT

-456 MAEILGIPRTTLRN
+456 MAEILRIPRTTLRN
-470 RLVKLQLFEKSLS
+470 RLIKLQLFEKTLS

>member
-1 LLAGEK
+1 
-7 SNGIDTLENMRSDIM
+7 M
-22 SGKVLIVDDEKL
+22 SSKVLIVDDEKL
-34 MRISLESQLKKEGYI
+34 MRISLESQLKKEGYS

-72 TDLRLSGMNGID
+72 TDLRLSGMSGID
-84 FLKETKKYNQEI
+84 FLKEIKKHNQEI

-132 IKLQRALHHK
+132 IKLQRALYYK
-142 NTVAEV
+142 NTTAEV
-148 NRLRG
+148 NRLRR
-153 EIQAEFDFCNI
+153 EIQSEFEFGNI
-164 VGNSEAMKKV
+164 IGKSEAMKKV
-174 LETVKSISGR
+174 LETVKSVSER
-184 DATVLIRGE
+184 EATVLIRGE

-205 HYHSSR
+205 HYHSIRRNGS
-211 KTGPFIRVSCAAL
+211 FIRVSCAAL

-237 KGAFTGAIKT
+237 KGAFTGAVKT

-290 EETLCVDVRIIAA
+290 EETLSVDVRIICA
-303 TKKDLLER
+303 TKKDLLEH

-366 EAMNVLM
+366 EVIDVLL
-373 AYDWPGNV
+373 AYNWPGNV
-381 RELENVIEHAV
+381 RELENVIEHAL

-397 KGISLETLPEYLR
+397 KGISIETLPEYLR
-410 KVDIHKDLLSMDL
+410 RVDIRTDLLSMDL
-423 YNKQAIN
+423 SNKQEIN
-430 LQDALM
+430 LQDALT

-470 RLVKLQLFEKSLS
+470 RLIKLQLFEKVLS

>member
-1 LLAGEK
+1 
-7 SNGIDTLENMRSDIM
+7 M
-22 SGKVLIVDDEKL
+22 SSKVLIVDDEKL
-34 MRISLESQLKKEGYI
+34 MRISLESQLKKEGYN

-63 KSEEYDVVV
+63 KSEEYDIVV
-72 TDLRLSGMNGID
+72 TDLRLSGMSGMD
-84 FLKETKKYNQEI
+84 FLKEIKKHNQEI

-118 YDYIAKPFSTDELI
+118 YDYVAKPFSTDELI
-132 IKLQRALHHK
+132 IKLQRALYYK
-142 NTVAEV
+142 NTTAEV
-148 NRLRG
+148 NRLRR
-153 EIQAEFDFCNI
+153 EIQSEFEFSNI
-164 VGNSEAMKKV
+164 IGKSEAMKKV
-174 LETVKSISGR
+174 LETVKSVSDR

-205 HYHSSR
+205 HYHSMR
-211 KTGPFIRVSCAAL
+211 RNGPFIRVSCAAL

-237 KGAFTGAIKT
+237 KGAFTGAVKT
-247 RRGRFELANGG
+247 RRGRFELATCG

-290 EETLCVDVRIIAA
+290 EETLSVDVRIICA
-303 TKKDLLER
+303 TKKDLLEH

-366 EAMNVLM
+366 EVMDVLL
-373 AYDWPGNV
+373 AYNWPGNV

-397 KGISLETLPEYLR
+397 KGISIETLPEYLR
-410 KVDIHKDLLSMDL
+410 RVDIRTDLLSMDL
-423 YNKQAIN
+423 SNKQEIN
-430 LQDALM
+430 LQDALT

-470 RLVKLQLFEKSLS
+470 RLIKLQLFEKVLL

>member
-1 LLAGEK
+1 
-7 SNGIDTLENMRSDIM
+7 M

-34 MRISLESQLKKEGYI
+34 MRISLESQLKKEGYDVTSIDNAIDGLKI
-49 VKSVDNALDGLKMV
+49 VKSK
-63 KSEEYDVVV
+63 EFDVVL
-72 TDLRLSGMNGID
+72 TDLRLSGISGID
-84 FLKETKKYNQEI
+84 FLKEIKKYNQEI

-132 IKLQRALHHK
+132 IKFQRALHHK
-142 NTVAEV
+142 NTAAEV
-148 NRLRG
+148 NRLRK
-153 EIQAEFDFCNI
+153 EVQAEFEFWNI
-164 VGNSEAMKKV
+164 IGKSEEIGKV
-174 LETVKSISGR
+174 LETVKSVSDR
-184 DATVLIRGE
+184 DTTVLIRGE

-211 KTGPFIRVSCAAL
+211 KNGPFIRVSCAAL

-237 KGAFTGAIKT
+237 KGAFTGAVKT
-247 RRGRFELANGG
+247 RRGRFELADGG

-283 TFERVGG
+283 NFERVGG
-290 EETLCVDVRIIAA
+290 EETLRVDVRIICA
-303 TKKDLLER
+303 TKKDLLEQ

-325 NVVPIN
+325 NVVQIH
-331 IPPLRERKEDIP
+331 IPPLRERREDIP

-356 YEDALPDVSQ
+356 YEDALPDISQ
-366 EAMNVLM
+366 ETMNVLI

-381 RELENVIEHAV
+381 RELENVIEHTV

-397 KGISLETLPEYLR
+397 KGISLDALPEYLR
-410 KVDIHKDLLSMDL
+410 KIDIKTDLLSMDL
-423 YNKQAIN
+423 SDKQNIS
-430 LQDALM
+430 LQDALT
-436 EVEKKLIQWAHQKTN
+436 EVEKKLIQWAYQKAS

-470 RLVKLQLFEKSLS
+470 RLIKLQMFDKAVS